1 MQSTALEIGERLAG
15 QQSSNSC
22 SVGPCFFISKAYAKA
37 YGVKAKEAQ
46 LVKGV
51 GVSAKKLEDGTY
63 CFVLTLDLIL
73 LQNGT
78 APRPEEHPAPR
89 GFLSLWQKRGKC
101 GTIKTGFCRK
111 KGSF

>member
-63 CFVLTLDLIL
+63 CFVLTFDLL
-73 LQNGT
+73 AGPFYRME
-78 APRPEEHPAPR
+78 PRPAPR
-89 GFLSLWQKRGKC
+89 STPLPGA
-101 GTIKTGFCRK
+101 FCRYGK
-111 KGSF
+111 SVANVVQ

>member
-15 QQSSNSC
+15 QPNSC
-22 SVGPCFFISKAYAKA
+22 CCSAGPRFFISKTYAKA

-63 CFVLTLDLIL
+63 CFVLTLDML
-73 LQNGT
+73 
-78 APRPEEHPAPR
+78 
-89 GFLSLWQKRGKC
+89 F
-101 GTIKTGFCRK
+101 
-111 KGSF
+111 

>member
-37 YGVKAKEAQ
+37 YGVKAQ

-63 CFVLTLDLIL
+63 CFVLTLDML
-73 LQNGT
+73 
-78 APRPEEHPAPR
+78 
-89 GFLSLWQKRGKC
+89 F
-101 GTIKTGFCRK
+101 
-111 KGSF
+111 

>member
-1 MQSTALEIGERLAG
+1 MVCPRVLVYAPAQAPEDCQSRGALQSTALEIGERLAG

-46 LVKGV
+46 LAKGV

-63 CFVLTLDLIL
+63 CFVLTLDML
-73 LQNGT
+73 
-78 APRPEEHPAPR
+78 
-89 GFLSLWQKRGKC
+89 F
-101 GTIKTGFCRK
+101 
-111 KGSF
+111 

>member
-1 MQSTALEIGERLAG
+1 MLQSTALEIGERLAG

-22 SVGPCFFISKAYAKA
+22 SVGPCFFISKAHAKA

-63 CFVLTLDLIL
+63 CFVLTLDML
-73 LQNGT
+73 
-78 APRPEEHPAPR
+78 
-89 GFLSLWQKRGKC
+89 F
-101 GTIKTGFCRK
+101 
-111 KGSF
+111 

>member
-22 SVGPCFFISKAYAKA
+22 SVGPCFFISKA

-63 CFVLTLDLIL
+63 CFVLTLDML
-73 LQNGT
+73 
-78 APRPEEHPAPR
+78 
-89 GFLSLWQKRGKC
+89 F
-101 GTIKTGFCRK
+101 
-111 KGSF
+111 

>member
-22 SVGPCFFISKAYAKA
+22 SVGPCYAKA

-51 GVSAKKLEDGTY
+51 GVSANKLEDGTY
-63 CFVLTLDLIL
+63 CFVLTLDML
-73 LQNGT
+73 
-78 APRPEEHPAPR
+78 
-89 GFLSLWQKRGKC
+89 F
-101 GTIKTGFCRK
+101 
-111 KGSF
+111 

>member
-15 QQSSNSC
+15 QQSSSC

-46 LVKGV
+46 LAKGV

-63 CFVLTLDLIL
+63 CFVLTFDLL
-73 LQNGT
+73 
-78 APRPEEHPAPR
+78 A
-89 GFLSLWQKRGKC
+89 
-101 GTIKTGFCRK
+101 
-111 KGSF
+111 

>member
-1 MQSTALEIGERLAG
+1 MQRSSARSWAVSYTHLDVYKRQCQSRGALQSIALEIGERLAG

-63 CFVLTLDLIL
+63 CFVLTLDML
-73 LQNGT
+73 
-78 APRPEEHPAPR
+78 
-89 GFLSLWQKRGKC
+89 F
-101 GTIKTGFCRK
+101 
-111 KGSF
+111 

>member
-22 SVGPCFFISKAYAKA
+22 SVGPCFFISKAKAYAKA

-63 CFVLTLDLIL
+63 CFVLTLDML
-73 LQNGT
+73 
-78 APRPEEHPAPR
+78 
-89 GFLSLWQKRGKC
+89 F
-101 GTIKTGFCRK
+101 
-111 KGSF
+111 

>member
-51 GVSAKKLEDGTY
+51 GVSAKKLEDGSSK
-63 CFVLTLDLIL
+63 
-73 LQNGT
+73 Q
-78 APRPEEHPAPR
+78 APAGIYGISFR
-89 GFLSLWQKRGKC
+89 GVASTFR
-101 GTIKTGFCRK
+101 
-111 KGSF
+111 

>member
-46 LVKGV
+46 LVKV

-73 LQNGT
+73 LQ
-78 APRPEEHPAPR
+78 
-89 GFLSLWQKRGKC
+89 S
-101 GTIKTGFCRK
+101 
-111 KGSF
+111 

>member
-1 MQSTALEIGERLAG
+1 MCAKINLILRGLSARTRYAPEQAPEDCQSRGALQSTALEIGERLAG

-37 YGVKAKEAQ
+37 YDVKAKEAQ

-63 CFVLTLDLIL
+63 CFVLTLDLL
-73 LQNGT
+73 
-78 APRPEEHPAPR
+78 A
-89 GFLSLWQKRGKC
+89 
-101 GTIKTGFCRK
+101 
-111 KGSF
+111 